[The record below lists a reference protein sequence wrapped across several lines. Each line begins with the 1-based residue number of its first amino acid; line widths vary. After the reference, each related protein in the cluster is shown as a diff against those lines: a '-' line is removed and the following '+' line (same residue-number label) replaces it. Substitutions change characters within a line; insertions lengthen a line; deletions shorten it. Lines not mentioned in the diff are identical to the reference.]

1 MLVQFVVK
9 NFTCFKEET
18 KLSMVASNYDKTRGD
33 DNVIEVPKF
42 NLSLLRS
49 AVIYGA
55 NASGKSKL
63 LKAMDFMRDMVRSSS
78 KDKQIDDPIEI
89 TPFLLNETTENA
101 PSLFEMIFIQEN
113 IMYRYGFE
121 VTKKEVVSEWLYR
134 RKATKEA
141 EIFYREYQDFEIN
154 PSNFKKGKI
163 LADNQMIKKN
173 TLLLSAAAQFDDA
186 IAKNVLDWFK
196 HFNILSGLQDNQ
208 YAGFS
213 ASMLNEKQ
221 LKSEVMQFINGADLN
236 IADLKLVEIGI
247 DELPQ
252 ELPQKLR
259 DSIVKSIKEGK
270 GTIFSD
276 VSVIHKKYNANNSF
290 SGVVEFS
297 LDDDESSGT
306 QKYFAFSAPLIAT
319 LQNGQLT
326 AIDEL
331 DAKLHPNLV
340 CKIVGLF
347 NSKAT
352 NPKNAQLI
360 FNTHDT
366 NLLASGLF
374 RRDQIWFTEKDR
386 YGAATLYALSDFKK
400 GNGDKARNNEDYEI
414 NYIQGRYGAIP
425 YLGDFD
431 KLFRTQKEEVA
442 HENEK

>member
-1 MLVQFVVK
+1 MLIQFVVK

-18 KLSMVASNYDKTRGD
+18 KLGMVASNYDKTRWN

-42 NLSLLRS
+42 NLNLLRS
-49 AVIYGA
+49 AVMYGA

-63 LKAMDFMRDMVRSSS
+63 LKAMAFMNYMVRSSS

-89 TPFLLNETTENA
+89 TPFLLNEATENA
-101 PSLFEMIFIQEN
+101 PSLFEVIFIQN
-113 IMYRYGFE
+113 NVMYRYGFE
-121 VTKKEVVSEWLYR
+121 VTTKEVVTEWLYR
-134 RKATKEA
+134 RKSTKEA
-141 EIFYREYQDFEIN
+141 EIFYREYQDFEVN
-154 PSNFKKGKI
+154 ASSFKKGKI

-173 TLLLSAAAQFDDA
+173 TLLLSAAAQFDDT
-186 IAKNVLDWFK
+186 IAKEVLGWFK
-196 HFNILSGLQDNQ
+196 SFNILSGLQDEH
-208 YAGFS
+208 YTGFS
-213 ASMLNEKQ
+213 VSMLNHKK

-236 IADLKLVEIGI
+236 IMDLKPIEMDI
-247 DELPQ
+247 DKLPK
-252 ELPQKLR
+252 ELPQKMR
-259 DSIVKSIKEGK
+259 ESIVKSVKEGK
-270 GTIFSD
+270 GTFFSD
-276 VSVIHKKYNANNSF
+276 ISVFHKKYDANNQF
-290 SGVVEFS
+290 SKMVEFS

-306 QKYFAFSAPLIAT
+306 KKYFAFSAPLITT
-319 LQNGQLT
+319 LHNGEVT

-347 NSKAT
+347 NSKGT
-352 NPKNAQLI
+352 NVKNAQLI

-400 GNGDKARNNEDYEI
+400 ENGDKARNSEDYEI
-414 NYIQGRYGAIP
+414 NYIQGRYGAVP

-431 KLFRTQKEEVA
+431 KLFRTQKELAYED
-442 HENEK
+442 EK